1 MDGRSERADVAGSET
16 KPQLSYLICATPRSG
31 STLLSEALTGTGVAG
46 RPEEHFEALL
56 ETGRPR
62 RPRDYFA
69 RANDPD
75 VIALL
80 DDPTFRPLFDD
91 GPPAEQE
98 RTDSREGSGFGEVL
112 ERAIREGTTPNDVF
126 GTKIMWVYFRNFI
139 RLVRRTPGYE
149 NVPPCDVPAAV
160 FPNLSRY
167 IWIVRKDTVRQ
178 AVSLW
183 KALQTWRWREETDVG
198 GSDGEE
204 PRFSYAA
211 INHLAHQIRDHNAAW
226 QVYFER
232 CSIEPLKIFYEE
244 LAEAHEESIL
254 GLLKDLDIPIPES
267 FVVAEPK
274 MKQQADETSEEWVR
288 LYHERKAAEAR
299 GQSRKD

>member
-1 MDGRSERADVAGSET
+1 MYGRSEGADAAGSEIT
-16 KPQLSYLICATPRSG
+16 PQLSYLLCATPRSG
-31 STLLSEALTGTGVAG
+31 STLLSEALTRTGIAG

-80 DDPTFRPLFDD
+80 DDPRFRPLFDD
-91 GPPAEQE
+91 GDLAEE
-98 RTDSREGSGFGEVL
+98 GRADGREASGFGEVL
-112 ERAIREGTTPNDVF
+112 ERAIREGTTPNGVF

-149 NVPPCDVPAAV
+149 DVPPCEVPAAV
-160 FPNLSRY
+160 FPNLGRY
-167 IWIVRKDTVRQ
+167 VWIVRKDTVRQ

-183 KALQTWRWREETDVG
+183 KALQTWRWREETGVG
-198 GSDGEE
+198 GPDVEE

-232 CSIEPLKIFYEE
+232 CSIEPSKIIYEE
-244 LAEAHEESIL
+244 LAEAYEESVL
-254 GLLKDLDIPIPES
+254 GLLEDLDIPVPEG
-267 FVVAEPK
+267 FVVADPK

-299 GQSRKD
+299 GRSRKG

>member
-1 MDGRSERADVAGSET
+1 MDSRPEQSGVASGEVT
-16 KPQLSYLICATPRSG
+16 PKLSYLICATPRSG
-31 STLLSEALTGTGVAG
+31 STLLSEALTGTGIAG
-46 RPEEHFEALL
+46 CPQEHFEALL

-80 DDPTFRPLFDD
+80 DDPKFRPLFGDD
-91 GPPAEQE
+91 EL
-98 RTDSREGSGFGEVL
+98 EGNNGEAPSFEEL
-112 ERAIREGTTPNDVF
+112 LKRAIREGTTSNGVF

-139 RLVRRTPGYE
+139 RLVRRMPGYGH
-149 NVPPCDVPAAV
+149 VPPCEVPAAV
-160 FPNLSRY
+160 FPSLGRY
-167 IWIVRKDTVRQ
+167 VWIVRNDTVRQ

-183 KALQTWRWREETDVG
+183 KALQTWRWREETGVG
-198 GSDGEE
+198 GRSIEE

-211 INHLAHQIRDHNAAW
+211 IGHLAKQLEDHNGAW

-232 CSIEPLKIFYEE
+232 CDIEPVRVVYEE
-244 LAEAHEESIL
+244 FVQAYEESVL
-254 GLLKDLDIPIPES
+254 GLLDDLGIPVPEG

-274 MKQQADETSEEWVR
+274 MQKQADELSEEWVR
-288 LYHERKAAEAR
+288 LYHEQRAAENERPA
-299 GQSRKD
+299 